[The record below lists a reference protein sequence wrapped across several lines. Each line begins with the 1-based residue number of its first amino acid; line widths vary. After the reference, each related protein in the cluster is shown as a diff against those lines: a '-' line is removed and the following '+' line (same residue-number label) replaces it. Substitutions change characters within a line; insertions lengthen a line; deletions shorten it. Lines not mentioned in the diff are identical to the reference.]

1 MKNDKLG
8 KILRTITIIL
18 VGLTA
23 AMNILGGVGTTC
35 AAFLTKQFPP
45 MWALMDYRWLY
56 QLFVIAT
63 VAIGL
68 VGVWT
73 TIGLA
78 RGRKNAYRDT
88 LIVLAAGTLVGA
100 VHMIASLAL
109 RGKAVPANVK
119 LYINAL
125 TLVYA
130 LSLRLPGLRERVTF
144 SEESAGADRA
154 TAAGMAAIVSGF
166 TVLSVSYWAAPSHT
180 YAGENW
186 VYVLR
191 TPIYLTGGLLLVAGF
206 ILLARVVLDAYR
218 QEAAANSSA

>member
-1 MKNDKLG
+1 MKSDRLG
-8 KILRTITIIL
+8 KILRTAAIIL

-35 AAFLTKQFPP
+35 AAFLTKQYPP

-56 QLFVIAT
+56 QLFVIVT

-78 RGRKNAYRDT
+78 RGRKNAYRDA

-119 LYINAL
+119 LYLNAL
-125 TLVYA
+125 TLLYA
-130 LSLRLPGLRERVTF
+130 LILRLPGLRKRVTF
-144 SEESAGADRA
+144 SEQSDGADRA
-154 TAAGMAAIVSGF
+154 TAAGMAAIVSGI
-166 TVLSVSYWAAPSHT
+166 TVLSVFYWAGPSHT
-180 YAGENW
+180 HSGDNW
-186 VYVLR
+186 VYVLQ
-191 TPIYLTGGLLLVAGF
+191 TPIYLAGGLLLVAG
-206 ILLARVVLDAYR
+206 LAQLARAVLEAYR
-218 QEAAANSSA
+218 QEAAANSNA